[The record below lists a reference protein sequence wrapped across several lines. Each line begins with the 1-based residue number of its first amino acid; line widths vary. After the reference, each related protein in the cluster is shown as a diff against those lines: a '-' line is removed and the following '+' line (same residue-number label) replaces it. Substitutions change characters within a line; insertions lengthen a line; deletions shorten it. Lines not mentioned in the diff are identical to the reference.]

1 MSTALNQYVA
11 IVLTRH
17 LENDLGQRR
26 RPVASR
32 RRRGRPSRR
41 TSRR

>member
-17 LENDLGQRR
+17 LENDLGQRQQHT
-26 RPVASR
+26 ASR
-32 RRRGRPSRR
+32 RRRRR
-41 TSRR
+41 ASQR